1 MRVYDFETSHGRLA
15 YVDTGGAGV
24 PVVMIHAN
32 SLCKETFELQIEAL
46 KDQYRFLA
54 VDLPGHGASSD
65 ATDQRRSY
73 SIPGY
78 ASVIEELLKGLDVSE
93 FVGVGHSLGG
103 HVVLEMIGSGLP
115 MRGAFLFGTPPIEN
129 SIEGLG
135 AGFKPSPEMA
145 YTGSAEVSDDQVK
158 MVVGMALGD
167 AAAEDARFL
176 AAVRRTDGLA
186 RQYMVE
192 AAVAGQG
199 QNQRNL
205 AETSPVPLAIVNGEN
220 DPVINLDYIDTL
232 AYANIWRGKPVRLA
246 GAGHGVHREC
256 AEEFNQLLL
265 KFLAD
270 VSG

>member
-1 MRVYDFETSHGRLA
+1 MMLYDFETSHGRLA
-15 YVDTGGAGV
+15 YIDTGGEGV

-32 SLCKETFELQIEAL
+32 SLCKETFELQIEVL
-46 KDQYRFLA
+46 KDRYRILA
-54 VDLPGHGASSD
+54 IDLPGHGASSD
-65 ATDQRRSY
+65 ATDRRRSY

-78 ASVIEELLKGLDVSE
+78 ANAVEELLQGVGVQE

-103 HVVLEMIGSGLP
+103 HVILEMLGTGLP
-115 MRGAFLFGTPPIEN
+115 LRGAFLFGTPPIEN

-135 AGFKPSPEMA
+135 AGFQPSPEMA
-145 YTGSAEVSDDQVK
+145 YTGSADVSDDQVK
-158 MVVGMALGD
+158 LVVGMALGD

-176 AAVRRTDGLA
+176 EAVRRADGLA

-192 AAVAGQG
+192 AAVAGHG
-199 QNQRNL
+199 LNQRKL

-232 AYANIWRGKPVRLA
+232 AYANIWSGKPLRLA
-246 GAGHGVHREC
+246 GAGHGVHRER
-256 AEEFNQLLL
+256 AGDFNQLLL

-270 VSG
+270 VSI